1 MPTTTGV
8 QQDILAS
15 TLRVLARDAKDS
27 TFRAIALLD
36 AVRSA
41 GNIEEVSGGS
51 YVDIPLVLTDHSTI
65 TQLSNG
71 YESVSLAV
79 KDVMRTGS
87 SIWCDAVA
95 PIVITK
101 KEELSNKG
109 ERALVKIAE
118 TRMKQVVGMLQREV
132 NKQIVAGNS
141 AILTDLNTLR
151 AATNGST
158 EKGFLTATNFG
169 SQDGSPQGVSKA
181 SFPQSYQNQF
191 IDVGGTLTINEMQQ
205 LLVQTK
211 VFGPEGDVDI
221 ILASPN
227 SYSAYRSLLED
238 NERYTSIK
246 EMQDMSGRLA
256 LVFGGAPVYIEP
268 SMNGVNASNGNP
280 LSQYFLNSKLFNL
293 YTDPD
298 AFFEVEAMQSIPGY
312 ASMAANIMVRC
323 QLTASNLSGH
333 GILTN
338 GEAV

>member
-101 KEELSNKG
+101 KEELSNRG

-141 AILTDLNTLR
+141 TILTDLNTL
-151 AATNGST
+151 NGAVT
-158 EKGFLTATNFG
+158 GGFLHAAAFG
-169 SQDGSPQGVSKA
+169 AQSGLVQGVQKST
-181 SFPQSYQNQF
+181 FPTSYQNQWK
-191 IDVGGTLTINEMQQ
+191 DAGGNLTIAEMQE

-221 ILASPN
+221 ILASPL

-268 SMNGVNASNGNP
+268 SLVGVLASDGKA
-280 LSQYFLNSKLFNL
+280 LSQYYLNSKLFNL

-312 ASMAANIMVRC
+312 ASMAANIMVRS

-333 GILTN
+333 GLLTDGN
-338 GEAV
+338 AV

>member
-15 TLRVLARDAKDS
+15 TLRILARDAKDS

-36 AVRSA
+36 AVQRA
-41 GNIEEVSGGS
+41 GNIQEESGGS

-95 PIVITK
+95 PVVITK
-101 KEELSNKG
+101 KEQLSNKG
-109 ERALVKIAE
+109 ERAMVKIAE

-132 NKQIVAGNS
+132 NKQICAGNS
-141 AILTDLNTLR
+141 TILTDLQTL
-151 AATNGST
+151 NGAVAG
-158 EKGFLTATNFG
+158 GFLHADPFG
-169 SQDGSPQGVSKA
+169 SQTGTVQGISKA
-181 SFPQSYQNQF
+181 AFPQSYQNQYM
-191 IDVGGTLTINEMQQ
+191 DANGNLTIAEMQE

-211 VFGPEGDVDI
+211 VFGPEGDVD
-221 ILASPN
+221 LVVASPA
-227 SYSAYRSLLED
+227 SYSSYRSLLED

-268 SMNGVNASNGNP
+268 SLIGVTASDTNP
-280 LSQYFLNSKLFNL
+280 LSMYFLNSKLFSL

-298 AFFEVEAMQSIPGY
+298 AFFEVEPMQAIPGY

-333 GILTN
+333 GILTDGN
-338 GEAV
+338 SV

>member
-141 AILTDLNTLR
+141 TILTDLNTL
-151 AATNGST
+151 NGAVT
-158 EKGFLTATNFG
+158 GGFLHAAAFG
-169 SQDGSPQGVSKA
+169 SQTGTVQGVSKA
-181 SFPQSYQNQF
+181 AFPTSYQNQF
-191 IDVGGTLTINEMQQ
+191 TDAGGTLTINEMQQ

-211 VFGPEGDVDI
+211 VFGPEGDVDV
-221 ILASPN
+221 ILASPL

-268 SMNGVNASNGNP
+268 SLIGVTASDSKA
-280 LSQYFLNSKLFNL
+280 LSQYYLNSKLFSL

-298 AFFEVEAMQSIPGY
+298 AFFEVEPMQAIPGY
-312 ASMAANIMVRC
+312 ASMAANILVRC
-323 QLTASNLSGH
+323 QVTASNLSGH
-333 GILTN
+333 GILTDGN
-338 GEAV
+338 AV

>member
-79 KDVMRTGS
+79 KDIMRTGS
-87 SIWCDAVA
+87 SSWCDAVA

-141 AILTDLNTLR
+141 TILTDLNTL
-151 AATNGST
+151 NGAVT
-158 EKGFLTATNFG
+158 GGFLHAAAFG
-169 SQDGSPQGVSKA
+169 SQTGTVQGISKA
-181 SFPQSYQNQF
+181 AFPTSYQNQF
-191 IDVGGTLTINEMQQ
+191 TDAGGTLTINEMQQ

-221 ILASPN
+221 VLASPL

-256 LVFGGAPVYIEP
+256 LVFGGAAVYIEP
-268 SMNGVNASNGNP
+268 SLIGVTASDTKA
-280 LSQYFLNSKLFNL
+280 LSMYFLNSRLFSL

-298 AFFEVEAMQSIPGY
+298 AFFEVEPMQAIPGY
-312 ASMAANIMVRC
+312 ASMAANILVRA
-323 QLTASNLSGH
+323 QVTASNLSGH
-333 GILTN
+333 GILTDGN
-338 GEAV
+338 AV

>member
-36 AVRSA
+36 AVQRA

-79 KDVMRTGS
+79 KDIMRTGS
-87 SIWCDAVA
+87 SSWCDAVA

-132 NKQIVAGNS
+132 NKQICAGNS
-141 AILTDLNTLR
+141 TILTDLQTLNGAVSGGFLH
-151 AATNGST
+151 AAT
-158 EKGFLTATNFG
+158 FG
-169 SQDGSPQGVSKA
+169 TQTGTVQGVSKA
-181 SFPQSYQNQF
+181 AFPTSYQNQF
-191 IDVGGTLTINEMQQ
+191 IDAGGTLTINEMQQ

-221 ILASPN
+221 VLASPN

-256 LVFGGAPVYIEP
+256 LVFGGAAVYIEP
-268 SMNGVNASNGNP
+268 SLSGVNGSNGNP
-280 LSQYFLNSKLFNL
+280 LSMYFLNSRLFNL

-298 AFFEVEAMQSIPGY
+298 AFFEVEAMQAIPGY
-312 ASMAANIMVRC
+312 ASMAANIMVRV

>member
-15 TLRVLARDAKDS
+15 TLRILARDAKDS

-36 AVRSA
+36 AVQRA

-65 TQLSNG
+65 TQLSTG

-87 SIWCDAVA
+87 SIWADFTA
-95 PIVITK
+95 PVVITK
-101 KEELSNKG
+101 KEQLSNKG
-109 ERALVKIAE
+109 ERAILKIAE
-118 TRMKQVVGMLQREV
+118 TRMKQVVGMLRRET

-141 AILTDLNTLR
+141 TILTDLNTL
-151 AATNGST
+151 NGAVSG
-158 EKGFLTATNFG
+158 GFLHAAAFG
-169 SQDGSPQGVSKA
+169 SQSGTVQGISKA
-181 SFPQSYQNQF
+181 AFPQSYQNQF
-191 IDVGGTLTINEMQQ
+191 EDASGALTINAMQQ

-211 VFGPEGDVDI
+211 VFGAEGDVDI
-221 ILASPN
+221 LLASPN

-238 NERYTSIK
+238 NERYTSIR

-256 LVFGGAPVYIEP
+256 LVFGGAAVYIEP
-268 SMNGVNASNGNP
+268 SLSGVLASDGNP

-298 AFFEVEAMQSIPGY
+298 AFYEVEPMQSIPGY
-312 ASMAANIMVRC
+312 AAMGADIMVRC
-323 QLTASNLSGH
+323 QLTASSLSGL
-333 GILTN
+333 GILTD

>member
-79 KDVMRTGS
+79 KDIMRTGS
-87 SIWCDAVA
+87 SSWCDAVA

-141 AILTDLNTLR
+141 TILTDLNTL
-151 AATNGST
+151 NGAVT
-158 EKGFLTATNFG
+158 GGFLTAATFG
-169 SQDGSPQGVSKA
+169 TQTGTVQGISKA
-181 SFPQSYQNQF
+181 AFPQSYQNQYL
-191 IDVGGTLTINEMQQ
+191 DANGNLTINEMQE

-221 ILASPN
+221 ILASPT

-268 SMNGVNASNGNP
+268 SLIGVTASDGNP
-280 LSQYFLNSKLFNL
+280 LSQYFLNSRLFSL

-298 AFFEVEAMQSIPGY
+298 AFFEVEPMQTIPGY
-312 ASMAANIMVRC
+312 AAMGADIYVNC
-323 QLTASNLSGH
+323 QLTASSLSGH
-333 GILTN
+333 GILTDGN
-338 GEAV
+338 SV

>member
-79 KDVMRTGS
+79 KDIMRTGTS
-87 SIWCDAVA
+87 SWCDAVA

-132 NKQIVAGNS
+132 NKQICAGNS
-141 AILTDLNTLR
+141 TILTDLNTLNGAVTGGFLH
-151 AATNGST
+151 AAT
-158 EKGFLTATNFG
+158 FG
-169 SQDGSPQGVSKA
+169 TQTGTVQGVNKA
-181 SFPQSYQNQF
+181 SFPTSYQNQF
-191 IDVGGTLTINEMQQ
+191 IDAGGTLTINEMQQ

-238 NERYTSIK
+238 NERYTTIK

-268 SMNGVNASNGNP
+268 SIAGVNGSNGNP
-280 LSQYFLNSKLFNL
+280 LSQYFLNSRLFNL

-298 AFFEVEAMQSIPGY
+298 AFFEVEAMQAIPGY
-312 ASMAANIMVRC
+312 ASMAANIMVRV

>member
-36 AVRSA
+36 AVQRA

-65 TQLSNG
+65 TQLSSG

-79 KDVMRTGS
+79 KDIMRTGS
-87 SIWCDAVA
+87 SSWCDAVA

-132 NKQIVAGNS
+132 NKQICAGNS
-141 AILTDLNTLR
+141 TILTDLQTLNGAVSGGFLH
-151 AATNGST
+151 AAT
-158 EKGFLTATNFG
+158 FG
-169 SQDGSPQGVSKA
+169 TQTGTVQGVSKA
-181 SFPQSYQNQF
+181 SFPTSYQNQF
-191 IDVGGTLTINEMQQ
+191 IDAGGTLTINEMQQ

-221 ILASPN
+221 VLASPN

-256 LVFGGAPVYIEP
+256 LVFGGAAVYIEP
-268 SMNGVNASNGNP
+268 SLSGVNGSNGNP
-280 LSQYFLNSKLFNL
+280 LSMYFLNSRLFNL

-298 AFFEVEAMQSIPGY
+298 AFFEVEAMQAIPGY
-312 ASMAANIMVRC
+312 ASMAANIMVRV

>member
-15 TLRVLARDAKDS
+15 TLRILARDAKDS

-36 AVRSA
+36 AVQRA

-87 SIWCDAVA
+87 SSWCDAVA
-95 PIVITK
+95 PVVITK

-109 ERALVKIAE
+109 ERAMVKIAE

-132 NKQIVAGNS
+132 NKQICAGNS
-141 AILTDLNTLR
+141 TILTDLQTLNGAVAGGFLH
-151 AATNGST
+151 AAT
-158 EKGFLTATNFG
+158 FG
-169 SQDGSPQGVSKA
+169 TQTGTVQGISKA
-181 SFPQSYQNQF
+181 AFPQSYQNQYM
-191 IDVGGTLTINEMQQ
+191 DANGNLTIAEMQE

-211 VFGPEGDVDI
+211 VFGPEGDVDT
-221 ILASPN
+221 ILASPS

-268 SMNGVNASNGNP
+268 SLIGVTASDTNP
-280 LSQYFLNSKLFNL
+280 LSMYFLNSKLFSL

-298 AFFEVEAMQSIPGY
+298 AFFEVEPMQAIPGY

-323 QLTASNLSGH
+323 QLTAGNLSGH
-333 GILTN
+333 GILTDGN
-338 GEAV
+338 SV

>member
-15 TLRVLARDAKDS
+15 TLRVLANDAKDS

-36 AVRSA
+36 AVRQA

-65 TQLSNG
+65 TQLSSG

-79 KDVMRTGS
+79 KDVMRTGTS
-87 SIWCDAVA
+87 SWCDAVA

-109 ERALVKIAE
+109 ERAIVKIAE

-132 NKQIVAGNS
+132 NKQICAGS
-141 AILTDLNTLR
+141 STILTDLQTLNGAVTGGFLH
-151 AATNGST
+151 AAT
-158 EKGFLTATNFG
+158 FG
-169 SQDGSPQGVSKA
+169 SQTGTVQGIAKA
-181 SFPQSYQNQF
+181 SFPTSYQNQF
-191 IDVGGTLTINEMQQ
+191 IDAGATLTIAEMQQ

-211 VFGPEGDVDI
+211 VYGPEGDVDI
-221 ILASPN
+221 VLASPN
-227 SYSAYRSLLED
+227 SYSAYRSLLTD

-256 LVFGGAPVYIEP
+256 LVFGGSPVYIEP
-268 SMNGVNASNGNP
+268 NLSGVNASNGNP
-280 LSQYFLNSKLFNL
+280 LSMYFLNSRLFNL

-298 AFFEVEAMQSIPGY
+298 AFFEVEPMQAIPGY
-312 ASMAANIMVRC
+312 ASMAANIIVRV

-338 GEAV
+338 GESV

>member
-1 MPTTTGV
+1 MPTTSGV

-15 TLRVLARDAKDS
+15 TLRILARDAKDS

-36 AVRSA
+36 AVQRA

-65 TQLSNG
+65 TQLTNG

-101 KEELSNKG
+101 KEELSNRG

-141 AILTDLNTLR
+141 TILTDLQTL
-151 AATNGST
+151 NGAVT
-158 EKGFLTATNFG
+158 GGFLTAAAFG
-169 SQDGSPQGVSKA
+169 TQTGTVQGISKA
-181 SFPQSYQNQF
+181 AFPQSYQNQF
-191 IDVGGTLTINEMQQ
+191 IDAGGTLTINEMQQ

-221 ILASPN
+221 VLASPD

-268 SMNGVNASNGNP
+268 SLIGVTASDTNP
-280 LSQYFLNSKLFNL
+280 LSMYFLNSKLFSL

-298 AFFEVEAMQSIPGY
+298 AFFEVEPMQAIPGY

-323 QLTASNLSGH
+323 QLTAGNLSGH
-333 GILTN
+333 GILTDGN
-338 GEAV
+338 SV

>member
-1 MPTTTGV
+1 MPTTTGI
-8 QQDILAS
+8 QQDLLAS
-15 TLRVLARDAKDS
+15 TLRILSKNAIDS

-36 AVRSA
+36 AVRTA

-79 KDVMRTGS
+79 KDIMRTGS
-87 SIWCDAVA
+87 SVWCDFVA

-101 KEELSNKG
+101 KEELSNRG
-109 ERALVKIAE
+109 ERAIVSIAGA
-118 TRMKQVVGMLQREV
+118 RMKQVTGMLKREL

-141 AILTDLNTLR
+141 TILTDMNTL
-151 AATNGST
+151 NGAVT
-158 EKGFLTATNFG
+158 GGFLHAAAFG
-169 SQDGSPQGVSKA
+169 AQSGSVQGVSKA
-181 SFPQSYQNQF
+181 AFPQSYQNQY
-191 IDVGGTLTINEMQQ
+191 IDAGGTLTIAEMQE

-211 VFGPEGDVDI
+211 VFGAEGDVDMV
-221 ILASPN
+221 LASPT
-227 SYSAYRSLLED
+227 SYSAYRSLLQD
-238 NERYTSIK
+238 NERYQSIQ

-268 SMNGVNASNGNP
+268 SLSGVLASDGNP

-298 AFFEVEAMQSIPGY
+298 AFFEVEEMAAIPGY
-312 ASMAANIMVRC
+312 ASMAANILVRA
-323 QLTASNLSGH
+323 QLTASSLSGL
-333 GILTN
+333 GILTDGN
-338 GEAV
+338 SV

>member
-65 TQLSNG
+65 TQLTNG

-141 AILTDLNTLR
+141 TILTDLNTLNGAVTGGFLH
-151 AATNGST
+151 AATFGTQTGS
-158 EKGFLTATNFG
+158 A
-169 SQDGSPQGVSKA
+169 QGVNKA
-181 SFPQSYQNQF
+181 SFPTSYQNQF
-191 IDVGGTLTINEMQQ
+191 IDAGGTLTINEMQQ

-246 EMQDMSGRLA
+246 EMQDLSGRLA

-268 SMNGVNASNGNP
+268 SLNGVNGSNGNP
-280 LSQYFLNSKLFNL
+280 LSQYFLNSRLFNL

-312 ASMAANIMVRC
+312 ASMAANIMVRS

>member
-79 KDVMRTGS
+79 KDIMRTGS
-87 SIWCDAVA
+87 SSWCDAVA

-132 NKQIVAGNS
+132 NKQICAGTS
-141 AILTDLNTLR
+141 TILTDLNTLN
-151 AATNGST
+151 ANVTG
-158 EKGFLTATNFG
+158 GFLTAAAFG
-169 SQDGSPQGVSKA
+169 TQTGTVQGISKA
-181 SFPQSYQNQF
+181 AFPSSYQNQF
-191 IDVGGTLTINEMQQ
+191 IDAGGTLTINEMQQ

-268 SMNGVNASNGNP
+268 SLSGVNGSNGNP
-280 LSQYFLNSKLFNL
+280 LSQYFLNSRLFNL

-298 AFFEVEAMQSIPGY
+298 AFFEVEAMQAIPGY
-312 ASMAANIMVRC
+312 ASMAANIMVRV

>member
-79 KDVMRTGS
+79 KDIMRTGS
-87 SIWCDAVA
+87 SSWCDAVA

-132 NKQIVAGNS
+132 NKQICAGS
-141 AILTDLNTLR
+141 STILTDLNTLN
-151 AATNGST
+151 ANVTG
-158 EKGFLTATNFG
+158 GFLTAATFG
-169 SQDGSPQGVSKA
+169 TQTGTVQGISKA
-181 SFPQSYQNQF
+181 AFPSSYQNQF
-191 IDVGGTLTINEMQQ
+191 IDAGGTLTINEMQQ

-268 SMNGVNASNGNP
+268 SLSGVNGSNGNP
-280 LSQYFLNSKLFNL
+280 LSMYFLNSRLFNL

-298 AFFEVEAMQSIPGY
+298 AFFEVEAMQAIPGY
-312 ASMAANIMVRC
+312 ASMAANIMVRV